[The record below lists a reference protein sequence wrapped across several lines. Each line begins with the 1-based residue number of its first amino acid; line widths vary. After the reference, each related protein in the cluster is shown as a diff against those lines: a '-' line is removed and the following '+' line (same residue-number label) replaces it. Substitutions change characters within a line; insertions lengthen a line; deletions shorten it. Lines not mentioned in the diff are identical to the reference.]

1 MFFQIWNKVLLKAT
15 KLLETTKKSRI
26 SDYFWWLQQLTF
38 NSLETMLFFEQKFL
52 ERWLQLARRFFEHI
66 ALNVRKRYKNTAKRI
81 NVYITSWK
89 SHREYKHC
97 FNVLNLENNFVKDID
112 WQIVNEWRS
121 LVGQQDN
128 FLSDNIINDTIL
140 EAKIYEIEK
149 WKNNVF
155 VLVQYV
161 R

>member
-1 MFFQIWNKVLLKAT
+1 MFFRIWNKVPLKAT

-128 FLSDNIINDTIL
+128 FLSGNIINDTIL

-149 WKNNVF
+149 WKDNVF

>member
-1 MFFQIWNKVLLKAT
+1 M
-15 KLLETTKKSRI
+15 
-26 SDYFWWLQQLTF
+26 
-38 NSLETMLFFEQKFL
+38 
-52 ERWLQLARRFFEHI
+52 QLARRFFEHN

>member
-1 MFFQIWNKVLLKAT
+1 MFFQIWNKVPLKAT
-15 KLLETTKKSRI
+15 KLLETTTKSTI

-52 ERWLQLARRFFEHI
+52 ERWLQLARRFFEHN

-128 FLSDNIINDTIL
+128 FLSGNIINDTIL

-149 WKNNVF
+149 WKDNVF

>member
-1 MFFQIWNKVLLKAT
+1 MFFQIWNKVTLKAT

-81 NVYITSWK
+81 YVYITSWK

>member
-1 MFFQIWNKVLLKAT
+1 MFFQIWNKVPLKAT
-15 KLLETTKKSRI
+15 KLLETTKKSTI

-89 SHREYKHC
+89 NHREYKHC

-149 WKNNVF
+149 WKDNVF

>member
-52 ERWLQLARRFFEHI
+52 ERWLQLARRFFEHN

-128 FLSDNIINDTIL
+128 FLSGNIINDTIL

>member
-1 MFFQIWNKVLLKAT
+1 MFFRIWNKVPLKAT
-15 KLLETTKKSRI
+15 KLLETTKKSTI

-128 FLSDNIINDTIL
+128 FLSGNIINDTIL

-149 WKNNVF
+149 WKKNVF

>member
-1 MFFQIWNKVLLKAT
+1 M
-15 KLLETTKKSRI
+15 
-26 SDYFWWLQQLTF
+26 
-38 NSLETMLFFEQKFL
+38 
-52 ERWLQLARRFFEHI
+52 
-66 ALNVRKRYKNTAKRI
+66 
-81 NVYITSWK
+81 
-89 SHREYKHC
+89 
-97 FNVLNLENNFVKDID
+97 KDID

>member
-1 MFFQIWNKVLLKAT
+1 MFFQIWNKVPLKAT
-15 KLLETTKKSRI
+15 KLLETTKKSTI

-52 ERWLQLARRFFEHI
+52 ERWLQLARRFFEHN

-149 WKNNVF
+149 WKDNVF

>member
-1 MFFQIWNKVLLKAT
+1 MSI
-15 KLLETTKKSRI
+15 
-26 SDYFWWLQQLTF
+26 
-38 NSLETMLFFEQKFL
+38 
-52 ERWLQLARRFFEHI
+52 
-66 ALNVRKRYKNTAKRI
+66 
-81 NVYITSWK
+81 YITSWK

-97 FNVLNLENNFVKDID
+97 LNVLNLENNFVKDID
-112 WQIVNEWRS
+112 GQIVNEWRS
-121 LVGQQDN
+121 LVGQEDN

-149 WKNNVF
+149 WKDNVF

>member
-1 MFFQIWNKVLLKAT
+1 MFFQIWNKVPLKAT
-15 KLLETTKKSRI
+15 KLLETTTKSTI

-52 ERWLQLARRFFEHI
+52 ERWLQLARRFFEHN

-149 WKNNVF
+149 WKDNVF